1 MESFF
6 FFSIHSSEAP
16 SCLEPQKFY
25 LCTRASLLRS
35 LTLHSLS
42 RSDAHT
48 DPQPGTTFETIEKA
62 LAAVNRRRGK
72 KTRPRI
78 PRRSR
83 RRSSRPAAAE
93 PGRRRPKPAPHLP
106 TQHSASRAL
115 HIPFESLGPRNPP
128 PASDVDRSDQLGRSI
143 EPRALDACARNGA
156 PRGLDQWGVDE
167 GRYDWLAVSGDY
179 KL

>member
-1 MESFF
+1 MTTTRHRIHDTVSDTTKPSTIGKWSLFSFF
-6 FFSIHSSEAP
+6 NTLLRGP
-16 SCLEPQKFY
+16 LVPWPQKFY

-83 RRSSRPAAAE
+83 CRSSRPAAAE
-93 PGRRRPKPAPHLP
+93 PGRRRPEACP
-106 TQHSASRAL
+106 TPPHSAPSVPRSAHPL
-115 HIPFESLGPRNPP
+115 RVPWPSKPPTGIGRRPFGP
-128 PASDVDRSDQLGRSI
+128 A
-143 EPRALDACARNGA
+143 RALDRTSR
-156 PRGLDQWGVDE
+156 P
-167 GRYDWLAVSGDY
+167 
-179 KL
+179 